1 MKTVRISAAPYPDQ
15 RPGTS
20 GLRKKV
26 TIFQQPAYLELFIEA
41 IFQTIP
47 NRQGGILILGGD
59 GRYFND
65 HAIQIILRMASAHCF
80 DRVIVGQ
87 NGILSTPAISHLI
100 RKRKA
105 LGGIILTASHNPG
118 GPEHD
123 FGVKFNVSNGGPAP
137 EPITEQIWSVSKQ
150 LSGYE
155 ILADTEAMDIDLSK
169 TGIFSLGEMAVE
181 VCSSTSDYIQLMET
195 IFDFDKISL
204 LFKRPEFSI
213 RYDGLHAVTGPYAKA
228 LFEDCLG
235 APSGSVVNFQPLPN
249 FGGGHPDPNL
259 VYGKSLV
266 DSMFAAGAPAF
277 GAASDGDGDRHM
289 ILGSHFF
296 VSPCDSLAIL
306 LLHAN
311 RIPHYRNEVQGVARS
326 MPTSQA
332 VDDIARDT
340 HIPLFETPTGWKFF
354 GDLMDAGKVTFC
366 GEESFGAGST
376 HIREKDGLWAVLF
389 WLSIIADTGKS
400 VKDLVQDMWHQ
411 YGRHYFTRHDF
422 ENLDSM
428 TGSAILADLREDV
441 SKLVGQQ
448 IANNRIVAA
457 DDFSYN
463 DPIDGSIISHQGIRI
478 VFSDHSRIVIRI
490 SGTGTEGATLRFY
503 FERVE
508 HQKNKLNE
516 DVQQY
521 LQPFIQY
528 AYALTGILPRSGRS
542 RPNVI
547 T

>member
-490 SGTGTEGATLRFY
+490 SGTGTEGATRYCCLHALLFSRGAAY
-503 FERVE
+503 VRC
-508 HQKNKLNE
+508 
-516 DVQQY
+516 QQ
-521 LQPFIQY
+521 
-528 AYALTGILPRSGRS
+528 
-542 RPNVI
+542 
-547 T
+547 